1 MSLSRTCCCGS
12 QDIFLS
18 PLRGLATVAAPLT
31 MTENKEKVRY
41 RKALIR
47 WTSTAAIALTVS
59 ACAAGPDY
67 RAPQAAALGIA
78 STYYAATDATPMSD
92 ADLSAWWTRLNDPT
106 LTALID
112 RAVAA
117 NLDIVQA
124 QARLRQARESLRQAN
139 AAFLPQ
145 VNGSGS
151 GGRNYSN
158 QDAGGRLDS
167 AGNPIGSSGS
177 NWSSSYSL
185 RANASWQAD
194 LFGEL
199 SRGREA
205 ARADLAASGY
215 DLANVRLTIISE
227 LVTNYVQ
234 ARLAQ
239 EQLRVARESQ
249 SVQEDN
255 YKIAGWRLQAGLV
268 SSLDEQQALA
278 QLAQTRA
285 TIPQLEARLRG
296 SLNRVAVLTGEAPGE
311 ATRALET
318 VAPIPTASTQI
329 ATGIPA
335 DTLRQRPDVRA
346 AERTLAAQTARI
358 GVAQAQ
364 LYPSL
369 GISGNIGT
377 TSNSFKN
384 LFSLVT
390 GGVFAN
396 VAQLIF
402 DGGRLASQVRAQRA
416 AADGAFAA
424 YKQTVLTAIE
434 DVENAMASLS
444 SARARQ
450 AEFATAY
457 EASNSAAIL
466 ARSQYQAGLIDFQT
480 LSSSETTLLNARNSL
495 ASARSDEVLAIA
507 QLYDSLGGG
516 WQSMENRP
524 NEQ

>member
-1 MSLSRTCCCGS
+1 M
-12 QDIFLS
+12 
-18 PLRGLATVAAPLT
+18 AAPLT
-31 MTENKEKVRY
+31 TTENKEKVRY
-41 RKALIR
+41 NQLLTTGTALM
-47 WTSTAAIALTVS
+47 LS

-67 RAPQAAALGIA
+67 RAPQSAALGVPA
-78 STYYAATDATPMSD
+78 TYYAQGAAAPQNDEELAT
-92 ADLSAWWTRLNDPT
+92 WWTRLNDPT
-106 LTALID
+106 LSALID

-151 GGRNYSN
+151 GGRNYSS

-167 AGNPIGSSGS
+167 AGNPIGGGGG

-185 RANASWQAD
+185 RANASWQVD

-199 SRGREA
+199 SRGQEA

-215 DLANVRLTIISE
+215 DLANVRLTVISE
-227 LVTNYVQ
+227 LVTNYIQ

-239 EQLRVARESQ
+239 EQLRVARETAA
-249 SVQEDN
+249 VQEDN
-255 YKIAGWRLQAGLV
+255 YRIAGWRLQAGLV

-285 TIPQLEARLRG
+285 SIPQLEASLRG
-296 SLNRVAVLTGEAPGE
+296 SLNRIAVLTGDAPGE

-318 VAPIPTASTQI
+318 PSAIPDAAPQI
-329 ATGIPA
+329 AVGIPA
-335 DTLRQRPDVRA
+335 DTLRRRPDVRS
-346 AERTLAAQTARI
+346 AERNLAAQTARI

-369 GISGNIGT
+369 GINGNIGT
-377 TSNSFKN
+377 TSNAFSD
-384 LFSLVT
+384 LFRLVT

-396 VAQLIF
+396 VAQVLF
-402 DGGRLASQVRAQRA
+402 DGGRLASQVRSQRA
-416 AADGAFAA
+416 ATDAAFAA
-424 YKQTVLTAIE
+424 YKQNVLIALE

-444 SARARQ
+444 SARARK
-450 AEFATAY
+450 AEFATAF
-457 EASNSAAIL
+457 EASNNAAIL

-480 LSSSETTLLNARNSL
+480 LSNSETTLLNARNSL
-495 ASARSDEVLAIA
+495 AAARSDEVLAIA
-507 QLYDSLGGG
+507 QLYNALGGG
-516 WQSMENRP
+516 WQNMENRRD
-524 NEQ
+524 EQ

>member
-1 MSLSRTCCCGS
+1 ML
-12 QDIFLS
+12 
-18 PLRGLATVAAPLT
+18 
-31 MTENKEKVRY
+31 
-41 RKALIR
+41 
-47 WTSTAAIALTVS
+47 S
-59 ACAAGPDY
+59 ACAVGPNY
-67 RAPQAAALGIA
+67 RAPQSAALGVPA
-78 STYYAATDATPMSD
+78 TYYAQGATAPQSDKQLAT
-92 ADLSAWWTRLNDPT
+92 WWTRLNDPT
-106 LTALID
+106 LSALID

-145 VNGSGS
+145 VNGAGS
-151 GGRNYSN
+151 GGRNYSS

-167 AGNPIGSSGS
+167 AGNPIGGAGG

-185 RANASWQAD
+185 RANASWQVD

-215 DLANVRLTIISE
+215 NLANVRLTIISE

-239 EQLRVARESQ
+239 EQLRVARETAA
-249 SVQEDN
+249 VQEDN

-285 TIPQLEARLRG
+285 SIPQLEASLRG
-296 SLNRVAVLTGEAPGE
+296 SLNRIAVLTGDAPGE
-311 ATRALET
+311 PTRTLET
-318 VAPIPTASTQI
+318 PAPIPTASSQI
-329 ATGIPA
+329 AIGIPA

-346 AERTLAAQTARI
+346 AERTLASETARI

-377 TSNSFKN
+377 TSNAFKD
-384 LFSLVT
+384 LFSLIT
-390 GGVFAN
+390 GGVFGN
-396 VAQLIF
+396 VAQVIF

-424 YKQTVLTAIE
+424 YKQNVLTALE
-434 DVENAMASLS
+434 DVENAMASLT
-444 SARARQ
+444 SARARET
-450 AEFATAY
+450 EFQTAFQ
-457 EASNSAAIL
+457 ASNNAAIL

-480 LSSSETTLLNARNSL
+480 LSTSETTLLNARNSL

-507 QLYDSLGGG
+507 QLYNALGGG
-516 WQSMENRP
+516 WQSMDERP